1 MLKNKVAI
9 VIGARTGIGLEILKI
24 FAENKAN
31 IHACIRKSDKN
42 FISIC
47 NELEKKNGINISIT
61 TFDVNEIEDTK
72 KKLTDL
78 FNKLPK
84 IDIYVNT
91 IASIEFSLFEMSKLS
106 FAKKIFETNFFSQI
120 QVLQMVLKKMKKS
133 KCGSVINFSSS
144 ATLEKNV
151 GTSIY
156 ASSKAALETMSQVIS
171 REVGR
176 FNIRVNT
183 VQPGLVDTESMKK
196 VHPENF
202 IKDQLDKYSLK
213 KIANVKDVA
222 NLILFLASDNSSHI
236 TGQVIK
242 INGGI

>member
-1 MLKNKVAI
+1 MY
-9 VIGARTGIGLEILKI
+9 TGK
-24 FAENKAN
+24 
-31 IHACIRKSDKN
+31 C
-42 FISIC
+42 
-47 NELEKKNGINISIT
+47 
-61 TFDVNEIEDTK
+61 EDTK

-176 FNIRVNT
+176 FNIRVNSIA
-183 VQPGLVDTESMKK
+183 PGLTNTDMAIKNTKK
-196 VHPENF
+196 E
-202 IKDQLDKYSLK
+202 ILDKEISKTSLNRIAEPSE
-213 KIANVKDVA
+213 IANVVT
-222 NLILFLASDNSSHI
+222 FLLSDDSSYI
-236 TGQVIK
+236 TGQTIRVD
-242 INGGI
+242 GGV